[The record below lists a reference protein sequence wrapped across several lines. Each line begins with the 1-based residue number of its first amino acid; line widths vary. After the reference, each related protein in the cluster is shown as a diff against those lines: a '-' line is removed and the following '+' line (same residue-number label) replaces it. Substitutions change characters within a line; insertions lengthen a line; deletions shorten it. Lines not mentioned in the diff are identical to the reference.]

1 MNFKFKYNA
10 LREAGAM
17 NKMNKAKRKKY
28 KAIIDGMGECQIT
41 LEDISKGQKLDG
53 LAALLDEH
61 GATLDEYVILG
72 QYSNA
77 IYDKNTKSAEFL
89 RDTAGEKPSTQ
100 VDLNSKTET
109 GIGSMSLE
117 ELIELRDLLKN
128 KKEGK

>member
-61 GATLDEYVILG
+61 GATLDEYVVLG

-77 IYDKNTKSAEFL
+77 IYDRNTKSAEFL

-100 VDLNSKTET
+100 VDLNSKTES
-109 GIGSMSLE
+109 GIGALSLE